1 MLTYTNDAKTTT
13 LFLFNHIIARYDIP
27 KSIVTNHG
35 THFCNAM
42 MAELT
47 SMLRLDH
54 EHSSPYYLQDNE
66 QVESINRILKTM
78 LQRMVGTHQSN
89 WHV

>member
-1 MLTYTNDAKTTT
+1 MGHYIIVVVDYFTKLAEVMPTYTNDVKTTK
-13 LFLFNHIIARYDIP
+13 LFIFNHIIARFGIP
-27 KSIVTNHG
+27 KSIITDHG

-54 EHSSPYYLQDNE
+54 EHSSSYYLQA
-66 QVESINRILKTM
+66 NR
-78 LQRMVGTHQSN
+78 
-89 WHV
+89 